1 MDFTSSFST
10 LTFLSTTFCRQN
22 CALFP
27 ACTCLRSHQCCIWL
41 YMIKNIKLHLLSCKL
56 SLFSLTTWCWS
67 HAHSAAGFHHCW
79 HSGSRLSG
87 VRMLDDGKS
96 GRAAL
101 GLWAEKE
108 SEGRK
113 KNVQQV
119 MRVYEKAC
127 CEVAEWMQNTWL
139 DVNVS
144 LLCRGN
150 ITKAF

>member
-41 YMIKNIKLHLLSCKL
+41 YMIKNIKLHLLSCKP

-96 GRAAL
+96 GGITEGEGSSWSLSRD
-101 GLWAEKE
+101 GERGEEKE
-108 SEGRK
+108 CPASDESVWEGLLWSS
-113 KNVQQV
+113 
-119 MRVYEKAC
+119 RVNAKH
-127 CEVAEWMQNTWL
+127 VARCKC
-139 DVNVS
+139 VS
-144 LLCRGN
+144 TL
-150 ITKAF
+150 